1 MRRAL
6 AARSAPAT
14 AVVISRTVLMP
25 RALKPLPLVA
35 LLALAACVSVPTG
48 PNVMVLP
55 GTGKS
60 FDQFR
65 FDEGAGRQY
74 AYDQVGG
81 MTPSKAADDSG
92 LRSAAVGTVLG
103 AAAGAAID
111 GSSGAAVGAGTGLLI
126 GGLAGAGA
134 AERSAYGAQRRYDIA
149 YKQCM
154 YAKGHRI
161 PVSGRFAPA
170 SPAPQASYYP
180 PPPPPPSQPPPQ

>member
-1 MRRAL
+1 MCRAL
-6 AARSAPAT
+6 AACSAPAT
-14 AVVISRTVLMP
+14 AVVIGRTILMP
-25 RALKPLPLVA
+25 RALKLLPLVA

-65 FDEGAGRQY
+65 FDDGACRQY

-81 MTPSKAADDSG
+81 TTPSKAADDSG
-92 LRSAAVGTVLG
+92 LRSAAVGTVVG

-111 GSSGAAVGAGTGLLI
+111 GGSGAAVGAGAGLLI
-126 GGLAGAGA
+126 GGLAGTGA
-134 AERSAYGAQRRYDIA
+134 AQSSAYGAQRRYDIA
-149 YKQCM
+149 YQQCM

-161 PVSGRFAPA
+161 PVSGRFAPS
-170 SPAPQASYYP
+170 SPAAQGGYYP

>member
-1 MRRAL
+1 MCRTL
-6 AARSAPAT
+6 AARSAPA
-14 AVVISRTVLMP
+14 AVVITGLILMP
-25 RALKPLPLVA
+25 RALNPLLLVA

-55 GTGKS
+55 GTGKG

-65 FDEGAGRQY
+65 FDDGACRQY
-74 AYDQVGG
+74 AYEQVGG
-81 MTPSKAADDSG
+81 VTPSKAADDSG
-92 LRSAAVGTVLG
+92 LRSAAVGTVVG

-111 GSSGAAVGAGTGLLI
+111 GSSGAAVGAGVGLLV

-149 YKQCM
+149 YQQCM

-161 PVSGRFAPA
+161 PVSGRFAPS

-180 PPPPPPSQPPPQ
+180 PPPPSQPPPQ